1 MAQVKKSGNFQE
13 AHLARV
19 LVTGGAGFV
28 GSHIVDGLL
37 ENGHEV
43 LVVDDL
49 STGARSNLPANAEF
63 VDFDVAND
71 GFVSVVKSFGPDVI
85 SHLAAQ
91 SSVPVSMSDP
101 NLDARV
107 NIFGGLNVIRG
118 AIEAECE
125 QVVYVNTGGALYGE
139 PEYLP
144 CDEDHPIRPISAYGL
159 SKWTAECYFRTML
172 PDSIPLKVLRPAN
185 IYGPRQDPHGES
197 GVIAIFL
204 RKMLRGDQVT
214 INGDGEHT
222 RDYVYV
228 GDIVEAHEK
237 VMKHGES
244 LVVNIGTGEGTSVN
258 EIFRRLQEVT
268 GYGEPAH
275 YGPPRPGDVRHIAL
289 DASRAR
295 RELGWEPKVGLIE
308 GLKMTAASMRNADE

>member
-1 MAQVKKSGNFQE
+1 MA
-13 AHLARV
+13 RI

-49 STGARSNLPANAEF
+49 STGARSNLPADAEF
-63 VDFDVAND
+63 VDLDVADD
-71 GFVSVVKSFGPDVI
+71 GFVGVVKSFGPDVI

-91 SSVPVSMSDP
+91 ASVPVSMSDP

-107 NIFGGLNVIRG
+107 NILGGLNVIRG

-144 CDEDHPIRPISAYGL
+144 CDENHPIRPISAYGL
-159 SKWTAECYFRTML
+159 SKWTSECYFRTML

-228 GDIVEAHEK
+228 GDVAEAHETA
-237 VMKHGES
+237 MKHDGS
-244 LVVNIGTGEGTSVN
+244 FVANIGTGEGTSVN
-258 EIFRRLQEVT
+258 EIFLQLQKVT
-268 GYGEPAH
+268 GNREPAIH
-275 YGPPRPGDVRHIAL
+275 GPPRPGDVRHIAL

-295 RELGWEPKVGLIE
+295 RVLGWKPKVGLSE
-308 GLKMTAASMRNADE
+308 GLKMTAESMRNADE

>member
-37 ENGHEV
+37 EKGHEV
-43 LVVDDL
+43 LVVDDF
-49 STGARSNLPANAEF
+49 STGTRSNLPAGAEF
-63 VDFDVAND
+63 IDLDVSD
-71 GFVSVVKSFGPDVI
+71 EGFVGVVKSFGPDVI

-91 SSVPVSMSDP
+91 ASVPVSMSDP

-107 NIFGGLNVIRG
+107 NILGGLNVIRG
-118 AIEAECE
+118 AIEADCE

-159 SKWTAECYFRTML
+159 SKWTSECYFRIML
-172 PDSIPLKVLRPAN
+172 PDTIPFKVLRPAN

-204 RKMLRGDQVT
+204 KRMLNGEQVM

-228 GDIVEAHEK
+228 GDIVEAHEAA
-237 VMKHGES
+237 MSHGES
-244 LVVNIGTGEGTSVN
+244 FVANIGTGQGTSVN
-258 EIFRRLQEVT
+258 DIFRYLQEVT
-268 GYGEPAH
+268 GYSEPAI

-295 RELGWEPKVGLIE
+295 RVLGWEPKVRLIE
-308 GLKMTAASMRNADE
+308 GLEKTTASMGKGDD

>member
-1 MAQVKKSGNFQE
+1 M
-13 AHLARV
+13 ARV

-28 GSHIVDGLL
+28 GSHVVDGLL

-49 STGARSNLPANAEF
+49 STGTRSNLPPDAELI
-63 VDFDVAND
+63 DLDVADD
-71 GFVSVVKSFGPDVI
+71 GFVGVVKSFGPDVI

-91 SSVPVSMSDP
+91 ASVPVSMNDP
-101 NLDARV
+101 KLDASV
-107 NIFGGLNVIRG
+107 NIMGGLNVVRG

-159 SKWTAECYFRTML
+159 SKWTSECYFRAML
-172 PDSIPLKVLRPAN
+172 PDSIPLKALRLAN

-204 RKMLRGDQVT
+204 RRMLNGDPVT

-228 GDIVEAHEK
+228 GDVVEAHE
-237 VMKHGES
+237 MAMNHDES
-244 LVVNIGTGEGTSVN
+244 LVANIGTGEGTSVN
-258 EIFRRLQEVT
+258 DIFRHLQTVT
-268 GYGEPAH
+268 GYSAPPIF
-275 YGPPRPGDVRHIAL
+275 GPPRPGDVRHIAL
-289 DASRAR
+289 DSSRAR
-295 RELGWEPKVGLIE
+295 RLLGWEPKVGLHE
-308 GLKMTAASMRNADE
+308 GLGKTAASMRNADV

>member
-1 MAQVKKSGNFQE
+1 M
-13 AHLARV
+13 ARV

-49 STGARSNLPANAEF
+49 STGTRSNLRADAEF
-63 VDFDVAND
+63 VDLDVAAD
-71 GFVSVVKSFGPDVI
+71 AFVGVVKSFRPEVI

-101 NLDARV
+101 ELDARV
-107 NIFGGLNVIRG
+107 NILGGLNVIRG
-118 AIEAECE
+118 AIEADCK

-159 SKWTAECYFRTML
+159 SKWTSECYFRIML
-172 PDSIPLKVLRPAN
+172 PDSIKLKVLRLAN

-197 GVIAIFL
+197 GVIAIFA
-204 RKMLRGDQVT
+204 RRMLKGDPVT

-228 GDIVEAHEK
+228 GDVGEAHETA
-237 VMKHGES
+237 MNHGES
-244 LVVNIGTGEGTSVN
+244 LVANIGTGEGTSVN
-258 EIFRRLQEVT
+258 DIFRHLQKVT
-268 GYGEPAH
+268 GYSEPAH
-275 YGPPRPGDVRHIAL
+275 HGPPRPGDVRHIAL

-295 RELGWEPKVGLIE
+295 RVLGWEPKVGLIE
-308 GLKMTAASMRNADE
+308 GLGMTAASMRNGDE